1 MAIIQPEVTGRD
13 AGRATAESG
22 SGHNRRPPLSPSI
35 WVELKRIV
43 DLKEASR
50 LSGLSVDSIKRHY
63 RQNIIELSPRRLGM
77 RVGDALMLGQPP

>member
-1 MAIIQPEVTGRD
+1 MATIQPEMTSHG
-13 AGRATAESG
+13 AGVGATDSAKAY
-22 SGHNRRPPLSPSI
+22 NRGPTSNPPDWL
-35 WVELKRIV
+35 ELKRIV

-63 RQNIIELSPRRLGM
+63 RQQIIELSPRRLGM